1 MHSVREMRKTNSG
14 VNFSTS
20 VNINIRTRVLAE
32 AAPLL
37 KANGK
42 CREIWEALQV
52 ADYKKE
58 GILNEAALEVLLE
71 KQGKNLQDLLAVK
84 NTEEI
89 LDLLDEEELGVL
101 SEDEQILI
109 FSVVKERMQ
118 KSANDLCSIHEYG
131 LYKEMMKGIR
141 SLESDII
148 EYQGVLRARTYE
160 KEMEIYRQI
169 GLEKIETFENHWE
182 SVFRNFE
189 KNCEEKMKLLLE
201 DHESE
206 IQELE
211 DNLDKNI
218 DIFK

>member
-1 MHSVREMRKTNSG
+1 
-14 VNFSTS
+14 
-20 VNINIRTRVLAE
+20 
-32 AAPLL
+32 
-37 KANGK
+37 
-42 CREIWEALQV
+42 
-52 ADYKKE
+52 
-58 GILNEAALEVLLE
+58 
-71 KQGKNLQDLLAVK
+71 
-84 NTEEI
+84 
-89 LDLLDEEELGVL
+89 
-101 SEDEQILI
+101 
-109 FSVVKERMQ
+109 
-118 KSANDLCSIHEYG
+118 
-131 LYKEMMKGIR
+131 MKGIR